1 MAGNHMIR
9 FRVNKE
15 QFDRIRSDALNNG
28 YLTPSAYMRDLA
40 LNKNQVY
47 LELKIGEL
55 MQDMKKLKEVLCNG

>member
-15 QFDRIRSDALNNG
+15 QFDRIRSDALNSG

-40 LNKNQVY
+40 LNKSPVY
-47 LELKIGEL
+47 LELKMGEL
-55 MQDMKKLKEVLCNG
+55 LKEFKQIKEVLCNG

>member
-47 LELKIGEL
+47 LELKMGEL
-55 MQDMKKLKEVLCNG
+55 LQDMKKLKEVLCNG

>member
-15 QFDRIRSDALNNG
+15 QFDRIRSDAQNSG

-40 LNKNQVY
+40 LNKSPVY
-47 LELKIGEL
+47 LELKMGEL
-55 MQDMKKLKEVLCNG
+55 LKEVKQIKEVLGNG